1 MTSNEIPRM
10 GTLHSSALMETSAH
24 SRLDIAE
31 RIEAGL
37 SFSAVVETKRELGLT
52 DQDLADVL
60 DVSTKTLQRIGSRP
74 DARLSLTVGDRL
86 YRLSRVASFAVE
98 VFGDRQR
105 AREWLREPQFGL
117 GMRAPLHLLRTDAGT
132 QEVWDLLGRIQYGVY
147 S

>member
-1 MTSNEIPRM
+1 METM
-10 GTLHSSALMETSAH
+10 HSYALAETSAH

-31 RIEAGL
+31 CIEAGL
-37 SFSAVVETKRELGLT
+37 PYSAIAETKRELRLT
-52 DQDLADVL
+52 DQDLAEVL
-60 DVSTKTLQRIGSRP
+60 DVSTKTLQRLGRQR

-98 VFGDRQR
+98 VFGDQGR

-117 GMRAPLHLLRTDAGT
+117 GMRAPLHLVRTDAGT